1 VSADAGYSLLLEFDT
16 PGSDFVRG
24 VEIGRLWEQLKVD
37 GPVEQTVHACN
48 AEMVLRLAEAT
59 GRAVTADP
67 LDDEW
72 LHARF
77 DAPGEVADQERPACD
92 PYCDGC

>member
-1 VSADAGYSLLLEFDT
+1 VSGYSLLLEFDT
-16 PGSDFVRG
+16 PGSDFARG
-24 VEIGRLWEQLKVD
+24 VEIGSLWEQLKVD
-37 GPVEQTVHACN
+37 GPVEQTVHAEN

-67 LDDEW
+67 LNDEW

-77 DAPGEVADQERPACD
+77 DAPAEVAGQETPAGD
-92 PYCDGC
+92 PYSDGC